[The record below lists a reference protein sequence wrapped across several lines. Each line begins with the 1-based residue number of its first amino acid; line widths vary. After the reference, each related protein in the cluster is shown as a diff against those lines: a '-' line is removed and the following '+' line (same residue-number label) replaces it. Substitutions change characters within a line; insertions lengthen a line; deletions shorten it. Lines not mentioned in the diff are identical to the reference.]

1 MELTAGTAPH
11 LLIVDDERPIRVA
24 LRRWFSHRGWR
35 CTEAETLAAAEQH
48 LFGHDAPAPDVI
60 LCDLNL
66 PDGTGED
73 LLGRLERDRPALVER
88 MILATGATL
97 SVDCQVRLAESGCRT
112 LPKPFD
118 LAHLERVATSA
129 RRDGAGDAS

>member
-1 MELTAGTAPH
+1 MGITAGAAPH
-11 LLIVDDERPIRVA
+11 LLIVDDERPIRAA

-35 CTEAETLAAAEQH
+35 CTEAETLADAEAH
-48 LFGHDAPAPDVI
+48 LFADGAAPPDVI

-66 PDGTGED
+66 PDGSGED
-73 LLGRLERDRPALVER
+73 LLDRLERDRPALVER

-118 LAHLERVATSA
+118 LAQLERVATSA